1 QRLSIFRG
9 DLRLQRV
16 IERPAPQSG
25 VPALAVA
32 TKVRAP
38 TGLLAGRVDLDP
50 VRRSDEPDQLALRTC
65 LTAGDAGPL
74 WDLTNAWAAAAG
86 FRLRP
91 GGGLAHSPPPTLL
104 ATRAAPACA
113 GGWPKP
119 RHEAGLMSIRQPV
132 SFAARRAFWPPRPI
146 ASDSCASGTITVAVL
161 SASLSSTWSTFAGPR
176 AFATKAAGSGCHWM
190 TSICSPFSSRLT
202 LSMRTWR
209 GLTHEPTGSTPSW
222 RAYTAT
228 LVREPGSRAIAFI
241 STTPLNT
248 SGTSSS
254 NSRRTRFRCVRDTI
268 TCGPFG
274 VRLTS
279 TTYTRSR
286 WFGR

>member
-1 QRLSIFRG
+1 MTSPDCTRRSSASSLTVSRPGISTSTFSGRRWSIVGARRSSEGPPGGRFGRRCCGGRKGRRAPKRGICSLSFRRWRGRQLRREPRQRLSIFRC

-16 IERPAPQSG
+16 IERPAPQPG

-38 TGLLAGRVDLDP
+38 AGLLAGRVDLDP

-176 AFATKAAGSGCHWM
+176 AFATKAAGSG
-190 TSICSPFSSRLT
+190 
-202 LSMRTWR
+202 
-209 GLTHEPTGSTPSW
+209 
-222 RAYTAT
+222 
-228 LVREPGSRAIAFI
+228 
-241 STTPLNT
+241 
-248 SGTSSS
+248 
-254 NSRRTRFRCVRDTI
+254 
-268 TCGPFG
+268 
-274 VRLTS
+274 
-279 TTYTRSR
+279 
-286 WFGR
+286 